1 MPGYPVAAQRPA
13 RLSARVDVWDTPE
26 FDAELRAWVTAQV
39 GPVTSLVPSKRRPWA
54 FVWRAETAEGAYYA
68 KQNSPGQAFEAQL
81 VSLLRELAPSYVVP
95 VTAVD
100 VDRGFLLTPDMG
112 QVFGEAVPPDDL
124 AAWTRLVVR
133 AMELSRAVHEHT
145 ERIVEIGATRC
156 RVPAP
161 VRGQVEALV
170 HSVGAL
176 GLPDSLVHN
185 DLHEHNAFDRPS
197 GLMFFDFADA
207 VVAHPLAG
215 LMVPFDVLVYHLK
228 ADPTDARLRRIAD
241 AALEVWSDLA
251 TMNALRAALPA
262 ALQLGRLARAES
274 WSRLVP
280 DFTGD
285 ALAELGSAPDDWL
298 ARLPD
303 PVPVRFAE

>member
-1 MPGYPVAAQRPA
+1 LQPSASE
-13 RLSARVDVWDTPE
+13 RLSARVDVWSTPE
-26 FDAELRAWVTAQV
+26 FEAELHAWVTAQV
-39 GPVTSLVPSKRRPWA
+39 GPVTSLVPRKRRPWA
-54 FVWRAETAEGAYYA
+54 VVWRAETSDGVYYA

-81 VSLLRELAPSYVVP
+81 MSFLSEHAPSYVVP

-100 VDRGFLLTPDMG
+100 VDRGFLLTPDQG

-133 AMELSRAVHEHT
+133 AMELSRAMSEYT

-176 GLPDSLVHN
+176 GLPESLVHN
-185 DLHEHNAFDRPS
+185 DLHEHNAFDRHS
-197 GLMFFDFADA
+197 GLIFFDFADA

-215 LMVPFDVLVYHLK
+215 LLVPFNVLAYHLG
-228 ADPTDARLRRIAD
+228 AEPTDARLCRVAD

-251 TMNALRAALPA
+251 PMSTLRATLPVALR
-262 ALQLGRLARAES
+262 LGRLARAES

-285 ALAELGSAPDDWL
+285 ALAEFGSAPEEWL